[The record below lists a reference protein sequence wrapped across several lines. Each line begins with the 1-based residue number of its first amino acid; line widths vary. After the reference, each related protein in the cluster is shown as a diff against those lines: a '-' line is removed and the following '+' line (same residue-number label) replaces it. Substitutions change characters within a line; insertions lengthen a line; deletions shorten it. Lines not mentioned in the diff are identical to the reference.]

1 MPGRS
6 PGSAPSS
13 ESPPTPK
20 NVWKTSGQLPGR
32 SAMPPS
38 GRSWHLRMK
47 LRSRAPSIQW
57 SAPSMRSTERIHHAV
72 HDVGLLLRPPVE
84 PPAVALALREPPAE
98 QRAVHQVQAPRDR
111 QRAHAAEDL
120 ARVRLG
126 AGRAAVAAVEVPA
139 RVDERRRPPDVGV
152 AEPPEE
158 RQRRQRA
165 VREARVDL
173 APAVAAEGAVRLLE
187 RGDVRRRRG
196 AVAPVQRAEQ
206 RQDLQRRQR
215 VEHVRVVPPRA
226 AEAAVGVL
234 AAPRQLDQRR
244 PAQLRRRVPPEE
256 PHRRQ
261 APVHAAHAHVL
272 RQGVLQGARVRG
284 HPLEV
289 GGVAFGREGRR
300 RLRRVV
306 ERRVGERRGGL
317 VDGGAH
323 RSWPWHGGE
332 PNQWPCTRP
341 CPQTPTRPRQ
351 ATLQY

>member
-1 MPGRS
+1 MEDVGAVARPVRDAAVRQVLALEDE
-6 PGSAPSS
+6 AP
-13 ESPPTPK
+13 EPRAVDPVVRAEHAQHREDPPR
-20 NVWKTSGQLPGR
+20 V
-32 SAMPPS
+32 A
-38 GRSWHLRMK
+38 
-47 LRSRAPSIQW
+47 
-57 SAPSMRSTERIHHAV
+57 
-72 HDVGLLLRPPVE
+72 DVGLLLRPPVE

-306 ERRVGERRGGL
+306 ERRVGERRRGL

-323 RSWPWHGGE
+323 RSWE
-332 PNQWPCTRP
+332 PTALPIDWIAPMWPLDRREMQALARWRANQWPGMSETH
-341 CPQTPTRPRQ
+341 TPRVF
-351 ATLQY
+351 